1 MTKIIGLTGGIGSGK
16 TTIANY
22 LKSLGIPVYNS
33 DDQAKKILYLP
44 ETIDSLKSAFG
55 NIVFTNELFDKDKL
69 AKLVFNNPEQLKVL
83 NQIIHPAVK
92 VDFENWLKANKNS
105 PLVIKEAA
113 ILFESGSYKDC
124 DAVISISAPQE
135 MRIQRVIERDHL
147 TFDEVMSRINNQW
160 TDEMRKNKSDYVIDN
175 QDIEK
180 ACTQTEDC
188 IKILLNY

>member
-16 TTIANY
+16 TTIANH

-33 DDQAKKILYLP
+33 DEQAKKVLYLP
-44 ETIDSLKSAFG
+44 ETIKSLKATFG
-55 NIVFTNELFDKDKL
+55 NGIFTDDILDKDKL
-69 AKLVFNNPEQLKVL
+69 SNRVFNNPGDLKLL
-83 NQIIHPAVK
+83 NEIIHPAVK
-92 VDFENWLKANKNS
+92 TDFNKWLLVNKNS

-124 DAVISISAPQE
+124 DAIITITAPQDI
-135 MRIQRVIERDHL
+135 RIQRVIARDHL
-147 TFDEVMSRINNQW
+147 TYEKVISRINNQW
-160 TDEMRKNKSDYVIDN
+160 TDEMRKNNSDYVIEN

-180 ACTQTEDC
+180 ACAQTEDC